1 MKTVLNHVALLL
13 PSVERASEILRP
25 LGPKI
30 NPAAQWEG
38 EGTLEIY
45 VGDLD
50 SQMASLLLM
59 EPIQEGAYRQAMKKR
74 GPGLHHLA
82 IDVLH
87 IEEFL
92 ESVAGSGWLLH
103 PRSVKMIRQSKT
115 AYLARPGVP
124 TLIEVQEREE
134 LKTHQSLV
142 EEIRIPHLQ
151 VKELQM
157 FQALGLKQ
165 IFTSPTG
172 ELELTLAGKK
182 VAFSSLL

>member
-13 PSVERASEILRP
+13 PSVERASEVLRP
-25 LGPKI
+25 LGAKI

-59 EPIQEGAYRQAMKKR
+59 EPIQDGAYRHAMKKR

-87 IEEFL
+87 IEDFL
-92 ESVAGSGWLLH
+92 DSVAGSGWLLH

-134 LKTHQSLV
+134 LRTHVPLV
-142 EEIRIPHLQ
+142 EEVRIPHLKAQ
-151 VKELQM
+151 ELQM
-157 FQALGLKQ
+157 FQALGLSQ
-165 IFTSPTG
+165 VLTSPTA
-172 ELELTLAGKK
+172 ELELTLVGKK
-182 VAFSSLL
+182 VAFASLL

>member
-13 PSVERASEILRP
+13 PSAERASEILRP
-25 LGPKI
+25 LGAKM

-59 EPIQEGAYRQAMKKR
+59 EPIQEGAYSHAMKKR

-87 IEEFL
+87 MEDFL
-92 ESVAGSGWLLH
+92 DSIASSGWLLH

-115 AYLARPGVP
+115 AYLARPGIP

-134 LKTHQSLV
+134 LKTHRPLV

-151 VKELQM
+151 AKELQM
-157 FQALGLKQ
+157 FQTLGLSQ
-165 IFTSPTG
+165 ILASATP
-172 ELELTLAGKK
+172 ELELTLAGNK